1 LKYWKECLLI
11 LVHLTA
17 GGPSRLKEVLSIRRR
32 NRDMVIRNVFINDRM
47 VSLVV
52 RYVKGLSKSM
62 KGSTVIRFLLERV
75 GRLLV

>member
-1 LKYWKECLLI
+1 LI

-17 GGPSRLKEVLSIRRR
+17 GGPGRLKEVLSIRRR
-32 NRDMVIRNVFINDRM
+32 NGDIAIRNVFIDNRM

-52 RYVKGLSKSM
+52 RYVKGLSKTISR
-62 KGSTVIRFLLERV
+62 SIVIRFLPKRV

>member
-1 LKYWKECLLI
+1 MI

-17 GGPSRLKEVLSIRRR
+17 GRPSRSKEVLSIRRR
-32 NRDMVIRNVFINDRM
+32 NKDIAIRNVFIDNRI

-52 RYVKGLSKSM
+52 RYIKGLSKTISR
-62 KGSTVIRFLLERV
+62 SIVIRFLPERV

>member
-1 LKYWKECLLI
+1 MI

-17 GGPSRLKEVLSIRRR
+17 GRPGRSKEVLSMRRR
-32 NRDMVIRNVFINDRM
+32 NRDMAMRNVFIDNGM

-52 RYVKGLSKSM
+52 RYMKGLSKTMSR
-62 KGSTVIRFLLERV
+62 SIVIRFLPERV